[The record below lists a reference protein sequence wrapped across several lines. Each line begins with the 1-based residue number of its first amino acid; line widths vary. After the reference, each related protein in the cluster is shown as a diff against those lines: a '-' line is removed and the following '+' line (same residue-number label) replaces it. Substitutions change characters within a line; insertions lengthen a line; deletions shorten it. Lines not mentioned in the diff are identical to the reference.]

1 MALTSRPFPLHL
13 QSRRQQRGYTWSV
26 ASLKATSTVSH
37 QDPKDGEQRGE
48 KRSPPNPLTPPTPLL
63 IAATPP
69 KRRKKND
76 KNKLIIHVQALR
88 KSYLAA
94 LQRWPKDPLRPECQ
108 LQDVLSRRLLASS
121 RFPGKDQDG
130 DAPARQVNALLS
142 LLADRYAGR
151 YAVDPA
157 DSRSGGLMAPRSNP
171 TYYGDLMRDLE
182 QAPTRTPLQRFGL
195 KLKGMFRW
203 Q

>member
-1 MALTSRPFPLHL
+1 MASKEVRSASTPPPL
-13 QSRRQQRGYTWSV
+13 
-26 ASLKATSTVSH
+26 
-37 QDPKDGEQRGE
+37 PK
-48 KRSPPNPLTPPTPLL
+48 SPPNTTHTTTYRENTRQRRQKVKKDKTKLT
-63 IAATPP
+63 
-69 KRRKKND
+69 
-76 KNKLIIHVQALR
+76 IHVQALR